1 MIKSRVQE
9 FDGLCQKGE
18 IGYNFFDDREDTT
31 KDDRLI

>member
-18 IGYNFFDDREDTT
+18 IDYIFFDDREDTT